1 MTILNHFPNYD
12 NSEPL
17 PKEGEDDSKEYKGDS
32 VSVPT
37 NNDFIVVY

>member
-1 MTILNHFPNYD
+1 MTILNHFP
-12 NSEPL
+12 
-17 PKEGEDDSKEYKGDS
+17 KGEDDSKEYKGDS